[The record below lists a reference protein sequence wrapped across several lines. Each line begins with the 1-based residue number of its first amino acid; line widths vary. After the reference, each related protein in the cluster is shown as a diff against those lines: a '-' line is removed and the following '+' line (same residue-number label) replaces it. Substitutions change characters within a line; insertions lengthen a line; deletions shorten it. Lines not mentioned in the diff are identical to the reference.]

1 VEEGFGQR
9 PDRVE
14 EIKVPKAYRVWK
26 RAALQGALSLLA
38 GTILAAAPAHAQF
51 SDSFKFLEAVRKKE
65 GQKVEDA
72 LAEPGSYAINSRDV
86 VSGETALHIVTARR
100 DAVWLRYLIGKG
112 ANVNARDRKGVTPL
126 QLASNLGWVEG
137 VEILVAKKADPDEA
151 NDAGETP
158 LISAVHQHSTTLM
171 RILLDGGADP
181 DRADN
186 SGRSA
191 RDYALLDGKDSPLV
205 QTIETHA
212 KKKDVQTS
220 QPVYGPTF

>member
-1 VEEGFGQR
+1 MASR
-9 PDRVE
+9 LWR
-14 EIKVPKAYRVWK
+14 
-26 RAALQGALSLLA
+26 RAALRAALLLLSGAVIA
-38 GTILAAAPAHAQF
+38 GGPAQAQF
-51 SDSFKFLEAVRKKE
+51 SDSWKFLDAVRKKQ
-65 GQKVEDA
+65 GQKVEDT

-100 DAVWLRYLIGKG
+100 DSVWLRYLIGKG

-137 VEILVAKKADPDEA
+137 VEILVSRKADLDQG

-158 LISAVHQHSTTLM
+158 LITAVHQRNTTLM
-171 RILLDGGADP
+171 RILLQGGADP

-191 RDYALLDGKDSPLV
+191 RDYARLDGENSVLA

-212 KKKDVQTS
+212 KAKDQQAS
-220 QPVYGPTF
+220 RPVYGPTF